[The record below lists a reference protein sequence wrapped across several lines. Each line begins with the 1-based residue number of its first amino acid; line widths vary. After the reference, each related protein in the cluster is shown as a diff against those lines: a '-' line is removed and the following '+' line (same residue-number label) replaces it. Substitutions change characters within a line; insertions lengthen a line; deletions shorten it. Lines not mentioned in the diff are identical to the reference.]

1 MIPQD
6 AVRTAVLQA
15 TVQSMTDVLQYTIH
29 KIERNRCANLRI
41 ALIQVKSRSQVDDRS
56 SSSGAKKSLN
66 QYGKRCGTQKMHGMH
81 CNTFRHSDE
90 R

>member
-41 ALIQVKSRSQVDDRS
+41 ALIQVKSSQEARWMIGQAVVEL
-56 SSSGAKKSLN
+56 KN
-66 QYGKRCGTQKMHGMH
+66 H
-81 CNTFRHSDE
+81 
-90 R
+90 

>member
-15 TVQSMTDVLQYTIH
+15 TVQSMTDVLQYTIQ

-41 ALIQVKSRSQVDDRS
+41 ALIQVKSSQEARWMIGQAVVEL
-56 SSSGAKKSLN
+56 KN
-66 QYGKRCGTQKMHGMH
+66 H
-81 CNTFRHSDE
+81 
-90 R
+90 